1 MSTTTGTTTVAGTA
15 GESVADAMIT
25 RPHLHPVGTTVA
37 QARAALTDSHVHLLL
52 LVEDGRLRG
61 TVERG
66 DLDEVSDGDRPAL
79 DVARLEGRTLPPDQ
93 PLPTAYAELVAAA
106 QRRRAV
112 VDAGGRLLGLLC
124 LKRSGRGFCTDD
136 GVAARA
142 EERGGDAG

>member
-1 MSTTTGTTTVAGTA
+1 MSTTSGTTPVVGTA

-25 RPHLHPVGTTVA
+25 RPHLHPVGTTVE

-52 LVEDGRLRG
+52 LVEDGRLCG

-66 DLDEVSDGDRPAL
+66 DLDEVADGGRPAL

-124 LKRSGRGFCTDD
+124 LKRSGSGFCS
-136 GVAARA
+136 
-142 EERGGDAG
+142 DAG

>member
-1 MSTTTGTTTVAGTA
+1 MSTTSGTTPVVGTA

-25 RPHLHPVGTTVA
+25 RPHLHPVDTTVA
-37 QARAALTDSHVHLLL
+37 QAREALTDSHVHLLL

-66 DLDEVSDGDRPAL
+66 DLDDVADGDRPAL

-112 VDAGGRLLGLLC
+112 VDGGGRLLGLLC
-124 LKRSGRGFCTDD
+124 LKRSGSGFCS
-136 GVAARA
+136 
-142 EERGGDAG
+142 DAG